1 MTAKHYHRLALA
13 GFFGLFGLLMAWP
26 TLLSPP
32 EKLPTALVL
41 LLTVSPLLLPMR
53 GLFDGK
59 PRSCAWAAYIS
70 LLYFIHGSV
79 EAYATPSERLAASLE
94 IVFSLMLF
102 VGATLFVRYHKKKPG

>member
-26 TLLSPP
+26 TLLSSPTQ
-32 EKLPTALVL
+32 LPTALVL
-41 LLTVSPLLLPMR
+41 LLTVTPLLMPMR
-53 GLFDGK
+53 GLLNGK

-79 EAYATPSERLAASLE
+79 EAYANPAERLAASLE
-94 IVFSLMLF
+94 IVFSLTLF
-102 VGATLFVRYHKKKPG
+102 VGATLFVRHHKKQPG